1 MNGIIFAGNAQEF
14 AGSADRYL
22 RIIAPQKNGSCEI
35 AYSDGISCVCGEIAV
50 IPPFVK
56 CGYATRG
63 EVLLALIEQP
73 LTGLKIPAKSAE
85 VFVGVSFAVRQAEE
99 FSKLGGGGA
108 VLSPLGDLLVGY
120 INFAFGG
127 ETKTPVV
134 ANLAAQIEKN
144 ACDALFSVE
153 DCIRKLPLNYD
164 YVRKLFKK
172 ETGVTPHEYLVNL
185 RMERARAIISGG
197 VTNRYGKYSVSQ
209 IAEACGFAEPLYFS
223 RVFKKYFGVSPSE
236 YIK

>member
-1 MNGIIFAGNAQEF
+1 MNGIIYAGNAQEF
-14 AGSADRYL
+14 ADSADRYL

-56 CGYATRG
+56 CGFATRG
-63 EVLLALIEQP
+63 
-73 LTGLKIPAKSAE
+73 E

-99 FSKLGGGGA
+99 FSKFGGGGA

-197 VTNRYGKYSVSQ
+197 VTNRYSKYSVSQ

>member
-1 MNGIIFAGNAQEF
+1 MRRNRRYTAVCQMRLRHAG
-14 AGSADRYL
+14 R
-22 RIIAPQKNGSCEI
+22 
-35 AYSDGISCVCGEIAV
+35 
-50 IPPFVK
+50 
-56 CGYATRG
+56 
-63 EVLLALIEQP
+63 
-73 LTGLKIPAKSAE
+73 
-85 VFVGVSFAVRQAEE
+85 SFARLDRTTAHGAENSRKIGGSFRRCELCRSSGGRIFKVKRRRGGSVPVGRSVGRLYQLCVRRRNKNARSSE
-99 FSKLGGGGA
+99 
-108 VLSPLGDLLVGY
+108 PRRP
-120 INFAFGG
+120 NR
-127 ETKTPVV
+127 
-134 ANLAAQIEKN
+134 KN

-185 RMERARAIISGG
+185 RMKRARAIISGG
-197 VTNRYGKYSVSQ
+197 VTNRYSKYSVSQ